1 MDCEIFCCCCQH
13 RSPFRTDGTR
23 QQRES
28 FHVMCQF
35 PIRPVSVYPDSHV
48 HFRFLSRSASGSV
61 MRFKAHREKERNA
74 EKEPITRYE

>member
-1 MDCEIFCCCCQH
+1 M
-13 RSPFRTDGTR
+13 
-23 QQRES
+23 
-28 FHVMCQF
+28 MCQF